1 MRVRLTQTVEK
12 GSITVDQTGTVLG
25 LDFHEHEPV
34 EHKEATER
42 LDAPVVLLRYF
53 PCCVYV
59 KLDRSDSDTERLRFL
74 DDEPCER
81 HRIGGIQDSCKE
93 CRNFAD
99 VVAIE
104 PFTSRCAWS
113 IDIKALDATVKVK
126 RTQLPFVCAAA
137 STEHVLQ
144 GSTCDPGL
152 VFHWH
157 FPRRLSSELR
167 WLSIYVALSRV
178 RSLDGFKSVGLT
190 NRMRADIEAGPPAG
204 VMQRFDTYFG
214 QKIEDTYGRADAAY
228 MELGWDK
235 MRTRAA

>member
-1 MRVRLTQTVEK
+1 MRVRFTQTVEK
-12 GSITVDQTGTVLG
+12 GSITVDQTGTVIG

-74 DDEPCER
+74 DDEPCAR
-81 HRIGGIQDSCKE
+81 HRTDGIPNSCNE
-93 CRNFAD
+93 CRNFAV

-104 PFTSRCAWS
+104 PLTHRCPWS
-113 IDIKALDATVKVK
+113 IEVKALEVTVKVK
-126 RTQLPFVCAAA
+126 RVQLPFVCAAA

-144 GSTCDPGL
+144 GTTCVPGL

-157 FPRRLSSELR
+157 FPRRMSSELR

-178 RSLDGFKSVGLT
+178 RTLDGFISVGLT
-190 NRMRADIEAGPPAG
+190 
-204 VMQRFDTYFG
+204 
-214 QKIEDTYGRADAAY
+214 
-228 MELGWDK
+228 DK
-235 MRTRAA
+235 MRTQKRFTDPVLISILHKMQTHGGCKLSTSECERLRRSEVGAGGLSDLA